1 MTAAPNPD
9 MRSRVEAARRT
20 SGSSKADKL
29 KDAMNENAA
38 SYLETSIVPE
48 SEKVEDGELI
58 HEFDC
63 HDVDPNPFQ
72 NRRKFDQEAIEKLA
86 GSIQQNKQV
95 QAIGVRKV
103 GNRYQ
108 IIWGERRW
116 RAVRLIPGQ
125 KVRAVVR
132 QLTDLEMIT
141 ICHAENHDREKT
153 WDYETWIT
161 IKHLLDRE
169 QSKEQICTVLGIQ
182 VKEYYKY
189 KKFGDLPVEIRDFL
203 EVKPNAIQR
212 DDAAALEKI
221 YSELDKTPEFTPED
235 VTASALELMADYL
248 SGKLKSRGEIVKK
261 IKAKFVAKATR
272 NREKVN
278 KESVLKVNGTAV
290 GTLVRTPTELR
301 VAVSSEDLPADKFAE
316 FEKLLSGFFQA

>member
-1 MTAAPNPD
+1 MTAAVNND
-9 MRSRVEAARRT
+9 MRARVEAARR
-20 SGSSKADKL
+20 SGGSSKADRL
-29 KDAMNENAA
+29 KEAMDENAA
-38 SYLETSIVPE
+38 SYLETSVVPE
-48 SEKVEDGELI
+48 SEKIEDGELI

-161 IKHLLDRE
+161 VKHLLDRE

-203 EVKPNAIQR
+203 EIKPNAIQR

-221 YSELDKTPEFTPED
+221 YSELTAEQNPEEVTKT
-235 VTASALELMADYL
+235 ALELMTDYL
-248 SGKLKSRGEIVKK
+248 TGKLKSRGEIIKK

-301 VAVSSEDLPADKFAE
+301 VSVSSEDLPADKFEE
-316 FEKLLSGFFQA
+316 FEKLLNGFFQA